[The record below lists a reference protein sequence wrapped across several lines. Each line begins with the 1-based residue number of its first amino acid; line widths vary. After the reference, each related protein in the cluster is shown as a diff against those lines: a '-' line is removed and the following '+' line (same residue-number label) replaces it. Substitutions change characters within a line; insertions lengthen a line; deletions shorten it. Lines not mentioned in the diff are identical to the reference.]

1 MQQRA
6 FELYGEYVYI
16 LHNVISFPDVSFGAI
31 LAMKVHCDNGKR
43 KSRMNDIILHLET
56 NVQMPRR

>member
-31 LAMKVHCDNGKR
+31 LAMKVLCDKWE
-43 KSRMNDIILHLET
+43 KKEQD
-56 NVQMPRR
+56 